1 MIYLGIGSNL
11 GDRRKNIEIAKFE
24 IAQIFTKVCLGLTLT
39 ILNF

>member
-24 IAQIFTKVCLGLTLT
+24 VAQNGVNI
-39 ILNF
+39 ILSLIHI